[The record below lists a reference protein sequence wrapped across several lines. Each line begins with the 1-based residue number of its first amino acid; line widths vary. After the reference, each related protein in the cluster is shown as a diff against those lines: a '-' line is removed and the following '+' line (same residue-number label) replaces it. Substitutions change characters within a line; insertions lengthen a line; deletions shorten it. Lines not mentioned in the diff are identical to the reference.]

1 MKLYFSNKS
10 NSNSNIDNLYKNKK
24 YDRTQKKK
32 EKKKLTLK
40 KKKTRV
46 DNRGFGFW
54 VEIFTNHFFFLLYMP
69 DKASLFFWRKIKDA
83 NYVFQPRER

>member
-24 YDRTQKKK
+24 YDRT
-32 EKKKLTLK
+32 K
-40 KKKTRV
+40 KKKTNVEKKETRV

-54 VEIFTNHFFFLLYMP
+54 VEIFTNQIFFIVHG
-69 DKASLFFWRKIKDA
+69 R
-83 NYVFQPRER
+83 